1 MEKIPMAPSPK
12 SRDVRVESPW
22 HMQQNSAMP
31 RLRNLVMVHDRTLG
45 IQRKVHG
52 NSIAW
57 WST

>member
-1 MEKIPMAPSPK
+1 MAPSPI
-12 SRDVRVESPW
+12 SCDVRVESPW

-45 IQRKVHG
+45 IHRGLHG